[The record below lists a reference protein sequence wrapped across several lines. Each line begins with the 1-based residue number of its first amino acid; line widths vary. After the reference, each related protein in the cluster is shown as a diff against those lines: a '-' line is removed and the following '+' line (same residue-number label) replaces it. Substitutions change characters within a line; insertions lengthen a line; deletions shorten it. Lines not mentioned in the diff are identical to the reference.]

1 MLRLGSVAPQT
12 REMDL
17 NDIFL
22 SRLKLLIIMGKSYL
36 DGLPLGEQRRHAMLN
51 NANHIE
57 SESVD
62 LGGLATETTF
72 YAPSKG
78 DMVFDHVFY
87 QRVKLLSIMIKTIAK
102 GFPMGK
108 HRKLALQE
116 NLDII
121 CEAVTFSNDTDLA
134 FLKVA

>member
-1 MLRLGSVAPQT
+1 
-12 REMDL
+12 
-17 NDIFL
+17 
-22 SRLKLLIIMGKSYL
+22 MGKSYL
-36 DGLPLGEQRRHAMLN
+36 DGLPLGEQRRQAMLN

-62 LGGLATETTF
+62 LGGLSTEANF
-72 YAPSKG
+72 YVPSTG
-78 DMVFDHVFY
+78 AMEFDHVFY
-87 QRVKLLSIMIKTIAK
+87 QRVKLLSIMVKTIAK

-121 CEAVTFSNDTDLA
+121 CEAMTFSNDTDMA